1 LATVPFL
8 QTGPFDVPLIIQVLV
23 AAGTILLASAT
34 FLLAWNSVKERK
46 GNEARELA
54 VGAYNPLRMQ
64 VLSWMDLEHA
74 YSNASI
80 SVWASLKQTQL
91 QLAGR
96 IPKPLTTQLDDA
108 ESLLDRIQSLR
119 ERVSKDVKA
128 KKEEVAKRFLS
139 SKQADWELMIRFM
152 LDGRY
157 VRWIDPTWAWLARE
171 SLDEYVGEYAT
182 QFPDDTWDFEVVVGS
197 TKVGGEKEANE
208 VAEKLFESLDKQ
220 DGALELRESLGKL
233 SNMAKT
239 INAAIEKELK
249 KH

>member
-1 LATVPFL
+1 M
-8 QTGPFDVPLIIQVLV
+8 DISLIIQGLV

-46 GNEARELA
+46 TNEASELA
-54 VGAYNPLRMQ
+54 VGAYNPIRMQ

-74 YSNASI
+74 YGSASG
-80 SVWASLKQTQL
+80 SVWTSLKQTQL

-96 IPKPLTTQLDDA
+96 IPKSLTTQLDDA

-119 ERVSKDVKA
+119 EKVSKEVWA
-128 KKEEVAKRFLS
+128 KKEETAKRLLP

-157 VRWIDPTWAWLARE
+157 VRWIDPTWAWLARQD
-171 SLDEYVGEYAT
+171 LNEYVGEYAT

-208 VAEKLFESLDKQ
+208 VAEKLFEALDKQ
-220 DGALELRESLGKL
+220 DEALELRESLGKL
-233 SNMAKT
+233 SSIAKS